1 MKRTFLAMV
10 LVLLACEQSP
20 TTIQDTEGRVFS
32 MTCKGDACTL
42 TRG

>member
-1 MKRTFLAMV
+1 MKRAFLAMA
-10 LVLLACEQSP
+10 LALLACERSP